1 MPAIVHTTTQLAHE
15 EQLTTRQ
22 FYSVIIPLEALV
34 LVLIALAIVII
45 LLIVCTQC
53 KGELS
58 HTLTKTRFRSNASCK
73 TAMDS

>member
-15 EQLTTRQ
+15 EQLTTRD
-22 FYSVIIPLEALV
+22 FYSVIILLEALV
-34 LVLIALAIVII
+34 LVAVALAIVII

-58 HTLTKTRFRSNASCK
+58 QTLTETMFQKLCIL
-73 TAMDS
+73 